1 MVFSAQFVVD
11 AYIRTENYCF
21 SVCCCSMIHGET
33 FALKVAKAPVN
44 SGSLLGSEEC
54 FLCFQMI
61 GNFYLTDQIN
71 NSVPPLNKFVCV

>member
-11 AYIRTENYCF
+11 AHIRNENYCF
-21 SVCCCSMIHGET
+21 SVCCCPVIYWEA

-44 SGSLLGSEEC
+44 FGSSRGSEEY

-71 NSVPPLNKFVCV
+71 NSVPPLNKFICV